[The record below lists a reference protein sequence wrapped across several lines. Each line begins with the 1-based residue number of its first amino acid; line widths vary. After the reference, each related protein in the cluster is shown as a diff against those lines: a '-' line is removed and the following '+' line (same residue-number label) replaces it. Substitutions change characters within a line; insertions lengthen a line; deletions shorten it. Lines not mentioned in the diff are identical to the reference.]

1 MRTSIEFEGAE
12 FGDRRLTARL
22 TVLADQLST
31 EPDQS
36 FPAAAGDDSALE
48 ATYRFLNN
56 DAVTPEKIL
65 APHFR
70 ATAERAASVPTVIVA
85 HDSTEFLFKRPGMGY
100 LGENRTGF
108 LGHFSLAVAND
119 KSRSPLGIIAIEPMV
134 RAKLKRAT
142 GSKRHLAKDSEG
154 LRWWRGVETA
164 NSRLAGSPIHVMDRE
179 ADSYE
184 LFAKMVDAGC
194 RFVIR
199 NAYDRRVA
207 VEGEPD
213 STIDFELATARDFLT
228 LEIPVSARDEVR
240 HGHSSRREARE
251 ARIAKVVFRAKSMTI
266 QRPRWTVI
274 RGPPHLTVNIVWVR
288 ELETPR
294 GCEPVEWRLI
304 TTEPVE
310 TADQVAAVVDA
321 YRARWVIEE
330 YFRAL
335 KQGCAFEKRQLENRH
350 AILNALAVLTPIA
363 WDLLALRTASRAT
376 PDAPA
381 STALSPLKIRLLEHH
396 PKVRLAANASVRDA
410 MLSIARLG
418 GHLRNNGEPGWIV
431 LGRGY
436 DKLLMMEE
444 GARLALEM

>member
-1 MRTSIEFEGAE
+1 MRTAIEFDGAE

-22 TVLADQLST
+22 AVLADQLST

-56 DAVTPEKIL
+56 DSVTPEKIL
-65 APHFR
+65 EPHFR
-70 ATAERAASVPTVIVA
+70 ATAARAADAPTVVA
-85 HDSTEFLFKRPGMGY
+85 HDSTEFIFRRPGMGR

-108 LGHFSLAVAND
+108 LGHFSLVVAND
-119 KSRSPLGIIAIEPMV
+119 KSRSPLGIIAVEPV
-134 RAKLKRAT
+134 LRAKVKSGT
-142 GSKRHLAKDSEG
+142 QSTRHKAEDSEE
-154 LRWWRGVETA
+154 LRWWRGVEAA
-164 NSRLAGSPIHVMDRE
+164 NSRLEGSPIHVMDRE

-184 LFAKMVDAGC
+184 LFAKMIDAGC

-199 NAYDRRVA
+199 MSYDRRVA

-213 STIDFELATARDFLT
+213 SSIDFELATAHDFLT
-228 LEIPVSARDEVR
+228 LEIPLSARDAVTR
-240 HGHSSRREARE
+240 GRYQRKARE

-266 QRPRWTVI
+266 RRPNWTVI

-288 ELETPR
+288 ELETSQ

-304 TTEPVE
+304 TTEPVD

-335 KQGCAFEKRQLENRH
+335 KQGCAFEKRQLENTH
-350 AILNALAVLTPIA
+350 AIVNALAVLTPIA
-363 WDLLALRTASRAT
+363 WQLLALRTASRAT
-376 PDAPA
+376 PGAPA
-381 STALSPLKIRLLEHH
+381 STALSPLKIQLLERH
-396 PKVRLAANASVRDA
+396 PKVRLAPNASVREA

-418 GHLRNNGEPGWIV
+418 GHIRNNGDPGWIV

-444 GARLALEM
+444 GARLALGM